1 MTFGSVVNRNIPRI
15 SAIEFFAREGSA
27 SLRARPLWV
36 GALAPTVS
44 CQGTRALAPEEKSS
58 SSPAWCS
65 IA

>member
-1 MTFGSVVNRNIPRI
+1 MTFGSVVNRNIQRI
-15 SAIEFFAREGSA
+15 SAIEFFACEGSTG
-27 SLRARPLWV
+27 LRARPLGI

-44 CQGTRALAPEEKSS
+44 YQGTRALAPEEKFS